1 MGSLQETGAEW
12 GVGTPWGTGLNWLG
26 VRRSCLGTTLAFPL
40 VGPHRPCRLCLEAF
54 AILASR
60 RINQGV
66 FKNPNVLLPFL
77 EILIQLFCV
86 KCRH

>member
-1 MGSLQETGAEW
+1 M
-12 GVGTPWGTGLNWLG
+12 GTPWGTGMNWLG

-40 VGPHRPCRLCLEAF
+40 VGPHRPRRLCLEAF
-54 AILASR
+54 SILASW

-66 FKNPNVLLPFL
+66 FKNPSVLSPFL

-86 KCRH
+86 KRRY